1 MKHSRWIGL
10 GSALVALCV
19 AGSAGAGTKHTM
31 SLKLWEPATLKGTA
45 LAPGEYKLSW
55 TANGSEVDV
64 TIEQRGKVVA
74 TSKASVVERDKAI
87 VDDMV
92 LFQKGSDGSQ
102 VLSEIRTRG
111 EKAVVVVP
119 AS

>member
-1 MKHSRWIGL
+1 MKHSLWMGL

-19 AGSAGAGTKHTM
+19 AGSASAGTKRTM

-55 TANGSEVDV
+55 TANGSEADI

-74 TSKASVVERDKAI
+74 TSKANVVERDKAI

-92 LFQKGSDGSQ
+92 LFQKGGDGGQ
-102 VLSEIRTRG
+102 VMSEIRTRG
-111 EKAVVVVP
+111 EKSVLVIP

>member
-1 MKHSRWIGL
+1 MKHSLWMGL

-19 AGSAGAGTKHTM
+19 AGSASAGTKRTM
-31 SLKLWEPATLKGTA
+31 SLKLFEPATLKGTA

-55 TANGSEVDV
+55 TANGSEADV

-74 TSKASVVERDKAI
+74 TSKANVVERDKAI
-87 VDDMV
+87 ADDMV
-92 LFQKGSDGSQ
+92 LFQKGGDGAQ

-111 EKAVVVVP
+111 QKSVLVIP

>member
-1 MKHSRWIGL
+1 MKHSRWVGL

-19 AGSAGAGTKHTM
+19 AGSAGAGTRHKM
-31 SLKLWEPATLKGTA
+31 SLKLREPATLKGAA

-55 TANGSEVDV
+55 TATGSEADV

-74 TSKASVVERDKAI
+74 TSKANVVERDKAI
-87 VDDMV
+87 SDDMV
-92 LFQKGSDGSQ
+92 VFQKGSDGSQ
-102 VLSEIRTRG
+102 VLSEIRTKG
-111 EKAVVVVP
+111 EKAVLVLS